1 MKIQNKKKLRFEYLV
16 FRIFRY
22 SIFGIRYSNA
32 AGFTLLLA
40 ALAGSLL
47 FSAGIAIAN
56 IALREL
62 ALSSAGRES
71 QFAFYAADTGA
82 ECALYWDR
90 QKSIFDGSPDSFT
103 CAGRNIT
110 PSQSGTK
117 ASFTVKLAD
126 AAGAPCAVVE
136 VDKADRTKI
145 ESRGRNDCGTG
156 DNPARVERAIRVTY

>member
-1 MKIQNKKKLRFEYLV
+1 MHMTSRVKKEK
-16 FRIFRY
+16 
-22 SIFGIRYSNA
+22 
-32 AGFTLLLA
+32 GFTLLFA

-90 QKSIFDGSPDSFT
+90 QESIFDGTPVPFN
-103 CAGRNIT
+103 CAGKSIT

-117 ASFTVKLAD
+117 ASFTVNLA
-126 AAGAPCAVVE
+126 AAADAPCALVE
-136 VDKADRTKI
+136 VDKANGTKI
-145 ESRGRNDCGTG
+145 ESRGRNDCGAG
-156 DNPARVERAIRVTY
+156 DNPARVERAIRVRY